1 MAGPRGSRTK
11 SQKGDFYISIYMNT
25 ISDQEHVPLGKLAV
39 CPLRSVGQDPRT
51 HHQEIT
57 TRSVCRWRAAKAPG
71 NTAHR
76 V

>member
-1 MAGPRGSRTK
+1 
-11 SQKGDFYISIYMNT
+11 MNT

-57 TRSVCRWRAAKAPG
+57 TRSVCQWRAAKAPG